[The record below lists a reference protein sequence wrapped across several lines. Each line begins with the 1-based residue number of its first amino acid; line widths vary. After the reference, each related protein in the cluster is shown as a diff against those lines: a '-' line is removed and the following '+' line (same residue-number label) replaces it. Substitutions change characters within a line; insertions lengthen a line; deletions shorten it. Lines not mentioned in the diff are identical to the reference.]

1 MFQKK
6 QIIYS
11 ETLGV
16 CVVDN
21 IVSLA
26 ASKREKAVPYYV
38 LKPVF
43 EDKVSYIPVEH
54 HRVVLRDM
62 FTGEEALKLKETEQ
76 YEKDKHLRQAVDYVL
91 DKVAIKYNYNKE
103 DRITWDSSMQYT
115 NLCWEPRTSMISSQS
130 SCTIKAGTASRI

>member
-26 ASKREKAVPYYV
+26 ASKREK
-38 LKPVF
+38 
-43 EDKVSYIPVEH
+43 PVE
-54 HRVVLRDM
+54 RFSQV
-62 FTGEEALKLKETEQ
+62 
-76 YEKDKHLRQAVDYVL
+76 EKIAFVK
-91 DKVAIKYNYNKE
+91 
-103 DRITWDSSMQYT
+103 
-115 NLCWEPRTSMISSQS
+115 
-130 SCTIKAGTASRI
+130 

>member
-26 ASKREKAVPYYV
+26 ASKREKPVPYYV

-54 HRVVLRDM
+54 HRVDIL
-62 FTGEEALKLKETEQ
+62 EAITE
-76 YEKDKHLRQAVDYVL
+76 YKSCYCCKWYGNCLLLAVYC
-91 DKVAIKYNYNKE
+91 
-103 DRITWDSSMQYT
+103 
-115 NLCWEPRTSMISSQS
+115 LCV
-130 SCTIKAGTASRI
+130 

>member
-1 MFQKK
+1 MFLKK
-6 QIIYS
+6 NAVCDIIDVYVNT
-11 ETLGV
+11 EVKACFKRNRLYIV
-16 CVVDN
+16 KPLVDN

-62 FTGEEALKLKETEQ
+62 FTREEALKLKETEQ
-76 YEKDKHLRQAVDYVL
+76 YKNDKHLRQAVDYVL
-91 DKVAIKYNYNKE
+91 DKVAIK
-103 DRITWDSSMQYT
+103 
-115 NLCWEPRTSMISSQS
+115 
-130 SCTIKAGTASRI
+130 

>member
-26 ASKREKAVPYYV
+26 ASKREKPVPYYV

-54 HRVVLRDM
+54 HQVVLRDM
-62 FTGEEALKLKETEQ
+62 FTIKEALELKETEQ
-76 YEKDKHLRQAVDYVL
+76 YEKDKHLKQAVDYVL
-91 DKVAIKYNYNKE
+91 DKVAIK
-103 DRITWDSSMQYT
+103 
-115 NLCWEPRTSMISSQS
+115 
-130 SCTIKAGTASRI
+130 